1 MTPVELSAVI
11 VHYRAAELAAE
22 AIARLRAELETLGAP
37 FEVLV
42 VDNGSDAAGR
52 RILESLPA
60 RLLEPGGNL
69 GYAAGA
75 NRGVAAAR
83 GRFLLVMNPDVLV
96 LPGCC
101 RSLAEALAAGAA
113 AAGPRFFWDEG
124 RRLLLPPPEERGRG
138 AALLRALA
146 PRSPRFARAARRRWR
161 RHARTQW
168 SAGGPI
174 STAALSGALLA
185 IRRDAWERVGPFDEG
200 YRLYFEET
208 DWLHRLAGLGLEARF
223 VPAAEAVHLY
233 DRSASTEPRSREWF
247 AASERRFRRRR
258 YGRGFAALL
267 SGVDRLAASGAAAN
281 RIAEPS
287 AAADLGGGGGPGGPA
302 PALAPGRPRLD
313 VAVPEG
319 LPGPYWVE
327 LSPSPLGLPAAAE
340 RLVAGDGRLRWE
352 LPEEIWE
359 RLEDRPYRLTLTD
372 ADGGEWG
379 WFRVAPGCC

>member
-11 VHYRAAELAAE
+11 VHYRAAELAAR
-22 AIARLRAELETLGAP
+22 AVARLRAELETLGAP

-52 RILESLPA
+52 RILEGLPA
-60 RLLEPGGNL
+60 RLLDPGGNL

-83 GRFLLVMNPDVLV
+83 GRLLLVMNPDVLV

-101 RSLAEALAAGAA
+101 RALVEALAAGAA

-146 PRSPRFARAARRRWR
+146 PRSPLLARAARRRWR

-168 SAGGPI
+168 CAAGPV
-174 STAALSGALLA
+174 SSPALSGALLA
-185 IRRDAWERVGPFDEG
+185 IRRDAWARAGPFDEG

-267 SGVDRLAASGAAAN
+267 SGLDRLAAA
-281 RIAEPS
+281 
-287 AAADLGGGGGPGGPA
+287 GGGSPLA
-302 PALAPGRPRLD
+302 PALAAGRPRLD
-313 VAVPEG
+313 LAVPEG
-319 LPGPYWVE
+319 RPAPHWVE
-327 LSPSPLGLPAAAE
+327 LSPSPLGFPAASE
-340 RLVAGDGRLRWE
+340 RLAAEDGRLRWE
-352 LPEEIWE
+352 LPAEIWE

-372 ADGGEWG
+372 ARGGEWG
-379 WFRVAPGCC
+379 WFRVAPAPC